1 VEPLLRERRR
11 RQAAGRDRK
20 RLAVSLVLA
29 LVFHLIAIPVG
40 LLSFRHVPEEEA
52 KVALVQIPASQW
64 DAAMQGARS
73 IEPGGKRL
81 QPEPNRLEPKKAEP
95 AERESARTPPEKK
108 EPEKAPILE
117 RAEKPAGQTV
127 KTVPGN
133 QQRSPEAR
141 LSGESDNRV
150 EKETVSRD
158 RQNAKVVAPRATAP
172 RITPPGN
179 SEGDAAAIGSG
190 SGEGEE
196 HDAQKFGTRLELPS
210 IARRDELK
218 LKLSPD
224 GVGQVHNRTGSEELK
239 GNSDRFRVR
248 VGEGDAPEDRP
259 GSDGPAGGKALQL
272 FPSAAVVDRL
282 TAAPAPDHVE
292 GVEEGDG
299 TFLNTREWK
308 YATFMNRLKKGV
320 SQSWDPNGVAR
331 TRDPTGNVY
340 LWKDRYTIVSVTL
353 RSDGSLDD
361 VFVQQSSGVDF
372 LDREAVAAF
381 ERAQPFPHPP
391 RGMMD
396 EDGRIHFQFGF
407 FIDTSSAGFR
417 FFRR

>member
-1 VEPLLRERRR
+1 ML
-11 RQAAGRDRK
+11 
-20 RLAVSLVLA
+20 
-29 LVFHLIAIPVG
+29 FHLAAIPVG
-40 LLSFRHVPEEEA
+40 LLAFRYEPPPEPD
-52 KVALVQIPASQW
+52 VALVRIPASEW
-64 DAAMQGARS
+64 DAAMDGARALAPPARGDRKPDDPKRPAAAKE
-73 IEPGGKRL
+73 EPA
-81 QPEPNRLEPKKAEP
+81 PEPKA
-95 AERESARTPPEKK
+95 
-108 EPEKAPILE
+108 PEKAP
-117 RAEKPAGQTV
+117 GQVVETA
-127 KTVPGN
+127 PGN
-133 QQRSPEAR
+133 RERPSDAR
-141 LSGESDNRV
+141 LAAESDNRV

-158 RQNAKVVAPRATAP
+158 RRPEKVVAPKATAP
-172 RITPPGN
+172 AAPDQQPPGEP
-179 SEGDAAAIGSG
+179 SKGALAIG
-190 SGEGEE
+190 EGGTGDEKAE
-196 HDAQKFGTRLELPS
+196 AKKFGTKLELPS

-218 LKLSPD
+218 LEISPE
-224 GVGQVHNRTGSEELK
+224 GVGALPNRTGSEELK
-239 GNSDRFRVR
+239 GNSDRFRVQ
-248 VGEGDAPEDRP
+248 VGEGEDPEDRL
-259 GSDGPAGGKALQL
+259 GGTGEAGGRALQL
-272 FPSAAVVDRL
+272 FPSAAVVDRI

-308 YATFMNRLKKGV
+308 YASFMNRLKKGV
-320 SQSWDPNGVAR
+320 SQNWDPNGVAR

-340 LWKDRYTIVSVTL
+340 LWKDRYTVVSVTL

-407 FIDTSSAGFR
+407 FIDTSGAGFR

>member
-1 VEPLLRERRR
+1 MEPHLRERRR
-11 RQAAGRDRK
+11 RRAAGRDRK

-40 LLSFRHVPEEEA
+40 LLSFRYQPKEQPQ
-52 KVALVQIPASQW
+52 VALVRIPASQW
-64 DAAMQGARS
+64 DAALQGARAS
-73 IEPGGKRL
+73 
-81 QPEPNRLEPKKAEP
+81 
-95 AERESARTPPEKK
+95 
-108 EPEKAPILE
+108 EPEKRSKPDSERPPVVDRAP
-117 RAEKPAGQTV
+117 KPPEPKVPAKPPGQV
-127 KTVPGN
+127 VETVPGN
-133 QQRSPEAR
+133 QERSDDAR
-141 LSGESDNRV
+141 FAAESDNRV
-150 EKETVSRD
+150 EKESLSRD
-158 RQNAKVVAPRATAP
+158 RQNAKVVAPKATAP
-172 RITPPGN
+172 AAEPTPPGD
-179 SEGDAAAIGSG
+179 SRGDALAIGSG
-190 SGEGEE
+190 SGEGEAQKE
-196 HDAQKFGTRLELPS
+196 QKFGSKLELPS

-218 LKLSPD
+218 LKLSPE
-224 GVGQVHNRTGSEELK
+224 GVGQVRNRAGSDALE
-239 GNSDRFRVR
+239 GNSDRFRVQ
-248 VGEGDAPEDRP
+248 VGEGDDPADRP

-292 GVEEGDG
+292 GVEEGEG

-308 YATFMNRLKKGV
+308 YASFMNRLKKGV
-320 SQSWDPNGVAR
+320 SQHWDPNGVAR

-361 VFVQQSSGVDF
+361 VFVEQSSGVDF
-372 LDREAVAAF
+372 LDREAIAAF

-391 RGMMD
+391 RGMAD